1 MRQNWITKTPPAIL
15 MMTLV
20 IVGLAMSACAVAPV
34 SPAATPTIDP
44 DIYNQVP
51 TTTVFE
57 PGQCTAVLDSP
68 APAYTSSTLGG
79 EANAE
84 VPAGRYEVGV
94 AADYGSSVWYMLNGV
109 EGANFINSSSVSATE
124 GNCAAGG

>member
-1 MRQNWITKTPPAIL
+1 MKAPVKLL
-15 MMTLV
+15 MAALV
-20 IVGLAMSACAVAPV
+20 IMGLVMSACTSATS
-34 SPAATPTIDP
+34 SPEATPTTDP
-44 DIYNQVP
+44 DIYNQMP

-57 PGQCTAVLDSP
+57 PGQCTIVLDSA

-79 EANAE
+79 ESSAE

-109 EGANFINSSSVSATE
+109 EGANFINSSSASTTE
-124 GNCAAGG
+124 GSCTSGG

>member
-1 MRQNWITKTPPAIL
+1 MKAPVKLL
-15 MMTLV
+15 MAALV
-20 IVGLAMSACAVAPV
+20 IMGLVMSACTSATS
-34 SPAATPTIDP
+34 SPEATPTTDP
-44 DIYNQVP
+44 DIYNQMP

-57 PGQCTAVLDSP
+57 PGQCTIVLDSA

-79 EANAE
+79 ESSAE

-109 EGANFINSSSVSATE
+109 EGANFINSSSASATE
-124 GNCAAGG
+124 GSCTSGG

>member
-1 MRQNWITKTPPAIL
+1 MKAPVKLL
-15 MMTLV
+15 MAALV
-20 IVGLAMSACAVAPV
+20 IMGLVMSACTSATS
-34 SPAATPTIDP
+34 SPEATPTTDP
-44 DIYNQVP
+44 DIYNQMP

-57 PGQCTAVLDSP
+57 PGQCTIVLDSA

-79 EANAE
+79 ESSAE

-109 EGANFINSSSVSATE
+109 EGANFINSSSVSTTE
-124 GNCAAGG
+124 GSCTSGG